1 MFARDEIKF
10 GQKRT
15 FKSGING
22 TYFTGM
28 VHKQTTCGQY
38 PAVVA
43 EVTAWTYYTGNCEFT
58 VEDGDPL
65 KGGFHVKMESSQE
78 KALLKDMT

>member
-1 MFARDEIKF
+1 MFAKDKIKL

-15 FKSGING
+15 IMSGING
-22 TYFTGM
+22 TRFTGM
-28 VHKQTTCGQY
+28 VHEDTTCGQY
-38 PAVVA
+38 PAVVV

-65 KGGFHVKMESSQE
+65 KTGFHVQRDP
-78 KALLKDMT
+78 AC